1 MNSLCRILWSIPTRN
16 RNVSVW
22 FEGGG
27 EGRVGEGGRD
37 IFFVPC
43 QQFRFSYSL
52 NSCDSLV
59 NVHTGCSLRS
69 CLKITAFFGTKQD
82 KQLRSICCFRLIMSL
97 LLKKTTCKY
106 NLMYRMNWNS
116 WNHSSF
122 EWHNVNLCPILPPPL
137 ASPFDIGSSARDH
150 PWTWKGKV
158 MKSIWAVRLNYVKRC
173 VSDTH
178 AATVLSFL

>member
-22 FEGGG
+22 FESSGGG

-69 CLKITAFFGTKQD
+69 CLKITAFFGTKQN

-106 NLMYRMNWNS
+106 NLMHRMNWNS

-122 EWHNVNLCPILPPPL
+122 EWHNVNLCPILPPPPRL
-137 ASPFDIGSSARDH
+137 PFRYWQFGAWSSMNLERKGHEINMSGEAELREKVCVRH
-150 PWTWKGKV
+150 PRRYRT
-158 MKSIWAVRLNYVKRC
+158 
-173 VSDTH
+173 
-178 AATVLSFL
+178 

>member
-1 MNSLCRILWSIPTRN
+1 MSQCGLN
-16 RNVSVW
+16 RP
-22 FEGGG
+22 GGG
-27 EGRVGEGGRD
+27 GRVGEGRGGGRD

-69 CLKITAFFGTKQD
+69 CLKITAFFGTKQN

-106 NLMYRMNWNS
+106 NPMHRMNWNS

-122 EWHNVNLCPILPPPL
+122 EWHNVNLCSILAPPPPPPPSL
-137 ASPFDIGSSARDH
+137 SLGRGSIIIYSPSPSPLYFIGFPRQ
-150 PWTWKGKV
+150 
-158 MKSIWAVRLNYVKRC
+158 IAV
-173 VSDTH
+173 TI
-178 AATVLSFL
+178 